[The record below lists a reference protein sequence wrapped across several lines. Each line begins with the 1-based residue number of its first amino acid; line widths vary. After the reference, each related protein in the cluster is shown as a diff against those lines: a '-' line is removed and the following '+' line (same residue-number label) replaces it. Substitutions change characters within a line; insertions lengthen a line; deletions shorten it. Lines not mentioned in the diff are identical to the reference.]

1 MVATAHGCATDA
13 GVEMLEEG
21 GNAVD
26 AAVAAALAL
35 GVCEPQASG
44 LGGQTM
50 MLLHH
55 GESRRTFAL
64 DGSSRSPIRAT
75 LETIP
80 KKKER
85 YRGYRATTVPSSP
98 AVWAYAA
105 KTYGRLPWK
114 RLMQPAIRLAEQGVR
129 VSALQH
135 WLQARALEQDH
146 WKDGNAAAAFLDE
159 GVRPYAVGSLFRQP
173 VLAETLRRL
182 ADQGVEDFYQ
192 GDIARRIEADMLNND
207 GLMRR
212 DDLAQIPWPIER
224 RPMSGR
230 YEGLRLLTFPEPG
243 AGRNL
248 LAMLNVI
255 GQFPERRRDPDTPR
269 GALLLAEVIRRAQ
282 IDRRDRPYDPA
293 FYQQVED
300 RRMTS
305 PDYAKLVA
313 REIRKRLEPR
323 GSTRKRAAAPRSSP
337 GASSPGATDRTVEVV
352 PLPEETRGDTTHLSV
367 MDADGNVVGLT
378 QSIER
383 VYGAFV
389 VTPDLG
395 FLYNDYMSAFEFE
408 DFSHPYYLRPNAV
421 PWASVA
427 PTILMRGRKPW
438 CVVGSPGSER
448 ITTAIMQV
456 LVRMLRHQS
465 PFEAVAAPRMH
476 CSVAGKI
483 SLEASLMRD
492 DIPPMLEGRGFTVD
506 RREPYSFFM
515 GCVQLVL
522 REGKTYIGV
531 ADPRR
536 DGTARGPTP

>member
-1 MVATAHGCATDA
+1 
-13 GVEMLEEG
+13 
-21 GNAVD
+21 
-26 AAVAAALAL
+26 
-35 GVCEPQASG
+35 
-44 LGGQTM
+44 
-50 MLLHH
+50 
-55 GESRRTFAL
+55 
-64 DGSSRSPIRAT
+64 
-75 LETIP
+75 
-80 KKKER
+80 
-85 YRGYRATTVPSSP
+85 
-98 AVWAYAA
+98 
-105 KTYGRLPWK
+105 
-114 RLMQPAIRLAEQGVR
+114 
-129 VSALQH
+129 
-135 WLQARALEQDH
+135 
-146 WKDGNAAAAFLDE
+146 
-159 GVRPYAVGSLFRQP
+159 
-173 VLAETLRRL
+173 
-182 ADQGVEDFYQ
+182 
-192 GDIARRIEADMLNND
+192 
-207 GLMRR
+207 
-212 DDLAQIPWPIER
+212 
-224 RPMSGR
+224 
-230 YEGLRLLTFPEPG
+230 
-243 AGRNL
+243 
-248 LAMLNVI
+248 MLNVI
-255 GQFPERRRDPDTPR
+255 GQFPERQRDPDTPH
-269 GALLLAEVIRRAQ
+269 GALLFAEVIRRAQ

-305 PDYAKLVA
+305 TDYAKLVA

-323 GSTRKRAAAPRSSP
+323 TGSRKRRAAPRSQPGQAAPSASGSAPSAVESQQGSGAGALSP
-337 GASSPGATDRTVEVV
+337 D
-352 PLPEETRGDTTHLSV
+352 ETRGDTTHLSV
-367 MDADGNVVGLT
+367 MDSEGNVVGLT

-383 VYGAFV
+383 VYGAHV

-427 PTILMRGRKPW
+427 PTLLFRGRKPW

-448 ITTAIMQV
+448 ITTAILQV
-456 LVRMLRHQS
+456 LVRLLRHQS

-492 DIPPMLEGRGFTVD
+492 DIPPLLDQRGFTVD